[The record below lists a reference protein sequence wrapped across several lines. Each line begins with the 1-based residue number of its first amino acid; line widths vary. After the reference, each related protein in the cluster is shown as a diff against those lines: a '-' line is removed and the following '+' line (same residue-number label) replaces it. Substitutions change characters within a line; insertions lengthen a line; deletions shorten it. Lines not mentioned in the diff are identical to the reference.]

1 MIELDP
7 QRMHTKL
14 YVRAS
19 ATTCTAHFAQA
30 FFDANSVVKILTI
43 SNLRKKCFQSI
54 NSKPRMWLNAP
65 KITRKLDLVLDS
77 RIIKLPQTWQK
88 FILNIN
94 LWYTFHRNWS
104 TSLQR
109 CVTKLLGTYI
119 FVYFLIWILAAAE
132 FFFVLKRMPILNPL
146 EAAMGVWILMNSW
159 CLWLCFKEQPLTF
172 KKWILRITDE
182 SR

>member
-14 YVRAS
+14 YVL
-19 ATTCTAHFAQA
+19 QA
-30 FFDANSVVKILTI
+30 PQHKQRISPKQFFDANSVVKILTI
-43 SNLRKKCFQSI
+43 SEKKCFQSI
-54 NSKPRMWLNAP
+54 NSKSRMWLNAP
-65 KITRKLDLVLDS
+65 KITRKLDLVLNS
-77 RIIKLPQTWQK
+77 RIIKLPQTWHL